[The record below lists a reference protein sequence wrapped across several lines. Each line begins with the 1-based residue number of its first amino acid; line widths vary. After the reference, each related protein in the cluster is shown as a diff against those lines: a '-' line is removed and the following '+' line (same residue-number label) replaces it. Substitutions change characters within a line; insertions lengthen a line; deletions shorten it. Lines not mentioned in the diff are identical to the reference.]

1 MRIIVTLF
9 AALWLSGC
17 ESSVET
23 SPATARTLSAKDGG
37 ISVEINRR
45 CRALEGTP
53 AVVFSTGP
61 LCPACS
67 ATDVAQAVDGRD
79 ETAASLDAGPGEPGE
94 MILRAGAQPGVS
106 YPAGVNAAVVLSA
119 ADDRRLAA
127 AGGISV
133 VQSSQNW
140 QVTFTT
146 LLGDAVQ
153 ERVLENVSL
162 RDDPDQRL
170 IVGLTT
176 TQPYDGIEVRFDRSG
191 LATGDGNFGLTLNAT
206 DYITSGN
213 ALVHEFC
220 ADFDLSGLQ

>member
-1 MRIIVTLF
+1 MRIISILF
-9 AALWLSGC
+9 AAVVLSGC

-23 SPATARTLSAKDGG
+23 SPVSARTLSAKDGG

-45 CRALEGTP
+45 CRALEGAPTV
-53 AVVFSTGP
+53 AFSSGP

-67 ATDVAQAVDGRD
+67 ATDEAQAVDGRD

-94 MILRAGAQPGVS
+94 MILRARAQPGVS

-119 ADDRRLAA
+119 ADDRRLGSV
-127 AGGISV
+127 GGFSV

-153 ERVLENVSL
+153 ERVLESVSL
-162 RDDPDQRL
+162 RDDPEERL

-176 TQPYDGIEVRFDRSG
+176 TQPYDGMEVRFDRSG
-191 LATGDGNFGLTLNAT
+191 IATDDGNFGLTFNTT